1 MLVLQ
6 LYIDWFFGFVCVI
19 LEPAQQE
26 RTRCASVGDEKQY
39 THYISQVSGVCV
51 SVCVCVRARARAPAC
66 LHVYGYGIYV
76 YECVHVYLH
85 V

>member
-1 MLVLQ
+1 MPAVYAADWGYFLCPEARENWKVEYITVLVLQ

-39 THYISQVSGVCV
+39 TIIS
-51 SVCVCVRARARAPAC
+51 VR
-66 LHVYGYGIYV
+66 
-76 YECVHVYLH
+76 
-85 V
+85 